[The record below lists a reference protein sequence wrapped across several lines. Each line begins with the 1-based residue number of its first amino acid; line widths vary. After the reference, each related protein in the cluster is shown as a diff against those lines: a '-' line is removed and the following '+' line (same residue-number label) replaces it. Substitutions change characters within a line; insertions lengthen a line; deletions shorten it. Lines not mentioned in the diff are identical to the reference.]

1 MCYIFILWLN
11 QLAARLFFALLCFFP
26 FCSVFY
32 VPFFFFQTKER
43 RHAEA
48 VSAALERRR
57 IAKRKATALV
67 EKRRVA
73 AINITLNEKRQAKL
87 KVRCAPPTLRAD
99 ESLFALLCSTAGLVA
114 CSCLVLLPLF
124 ALAALSPF
132 ALSYLHCSLVCLM
145 LLLLLVLLPLALVF
159 LLFLLVLV
167 FCIHSYEH
175 PDAPPF
181 LCRTDFVCLYFFSLP
196 VFLSV
201 CLSIRPSVLPP
212 VCLSVRLF
220 AFLYVS
226 VSLSRCLVVS
236 RPICLPLSVRLFDV
250 LRTCLSIL
258 SHIFATLDPRPS
270 PPQPPSRL
278 PLCSSAGKLRGR
290 LQGVRPHLLREG
302 RAQGNGGRRGGAS
315 TGMLLKL
322 IFQASA
328 SLLPNSRD
336 P

>member
-124 ALAALSPF
+124 ALAAFSPF

-201 CLSIRPSVLPP
+201 CLSVRPSVLPP

-226 VSLSRCLVVS
+226 VSLSRCLAVS
-236 RPICLPLSVRLFDV
+236 LSLGLSV
-250 LRTCLSIL
+250 CLSLFVSLTFCVPVCL
-258 SHIFATLDPRPS
+258 SCLTFLRPWTPA
-270 PPQPPSRL
+270 PPPPN
-278 PLCSSAGKLRGR
+278 PPHGCLCA
-290 LQGVRPHLLREG
+290 
-302 RAQGNGGRRGGAS
+302 RAQENYEAGFRECARIFYEREERKVMADGAAARQPACS
-315 TGMLLKL
+315 
-322 IFQASA
+322 
-328 SLLPNSRD
+328 
-336 P
+336 